1 MGYVGSWSQRLCL
14 PPRVHSLC
22 MYNPFLCVIVKSLSC
37 TPSIPSCQSVKIYIH
52 LFIVCVYTCVFTHV
66 KFVELLDLWEMALCI
81 PLLQRGSQGS
91 NSSGQIWWQAVLCM
105 MPSGQNPSWSEL
117 NTMWRRVQSLI
128 SVSGCGKSVGSCCVP
143 RWCLYCVRRGCDRFP
158 VTLVTKRSQLL
169 EGLRAAKDCI
179 QKVSVVV
186 RISGSWT
193 TWLGSYLQLATS

>member
-91 NSSGQIWWQAVLCM
+91 NSSGQIGDRQFYAWCHLARTLL
-105 MPSGQNPSWSEL
+105 GQNWTPCDGESSHWSQ
-117 NTMWRRVQSLI
+117 WVAVASLLDPA
-128 SVSGCGKSVGSCCVP
+128 VF
-143 RWCLYCVRRGCDRFP
+143 RGDVYTVWGVA
-158 VTLVTKRSQLL
+158 VTGFL
-169 EGLRAAKDCI
+169 
-179 QKVSVVV
+179 
-186 RISGSWT
+186 
-193 TWLGSYLQLATS
+193 